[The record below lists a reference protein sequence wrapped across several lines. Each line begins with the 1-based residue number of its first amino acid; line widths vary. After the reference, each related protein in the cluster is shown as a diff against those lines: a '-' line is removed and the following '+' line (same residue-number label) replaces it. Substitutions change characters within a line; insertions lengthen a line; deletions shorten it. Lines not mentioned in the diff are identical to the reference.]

1 MALSPMMQQYL
12 KIHEQEPEALLFFR
26 VGDFYEMFFDDAITT
41 SKELDLVLTG
51 KDCGL
56 EERAPMCGVPH
67 HAVDMYVAKLVEK
80 GYKVAICEQMTPPG
94 KGIVERK
101 IVKIVTSGTVTDQ
114 NALKE
119 DKNNYIM
126 SIYYN
131 KLEYGVAYAD
141 VSTGEMYARVIE
153 GKNADE
159 RFFGLLGAIMPS
171 EVIVNGTFFQ
181 STDIKEKA
189 EFLLKRSVAPLKAKY
204 FVLDNCKTEITR
216 QLKVYSI
223 NATGLEKHESAIKCS
238 GALLSYIR
246 ETQMNSLSQINKIDL
261 RLGGEMMILDLSTIR
276 NLELVETMRSA
287 DKKGSLL
294 GVLDH
299 TKTPIGARTIRKWVL
314 EPLLSEEEI
323 SRRHD
328 SVEYLCEDIFL
339 VDDIQDNLSAMND
352 IERLLPKINSATIR
366 GRELLSLAGT
376 IRNIPKMRDLLIH
389 SPEGSILEDICVNT
403 DDLAD
408 LGALIEDTISEECS
422 NAIADGTMIKYGYH
436 EELDELKDVK
446 DNISGILAR
455 MEAEEKEKTGI
466 KNLKIKY
473 NKVFGY
479 FYEVTKSNINL
490 VPDYFIRKQTLV
502 NAERYVTEELK
513 EIEFK
518 LSNAHER
525 VMLLEE
531 EIYKNVLAVLE
542 ENMARIR
549 ETSERIGILDSIASL
564 AYVSYKN
571 RYVRPKINNNGIID
585 IKGGRHPVVEELLGR
600 EKFISNDTY
609 LDMTDN
615 RMSII
620 TGPNM
625 AGKSTYIR
633 QVAVISLMNQ
643 IGCFVP
649 ARECDLCIVDRIFTR
664 VGASDDLAGG
674 QSTFM
679 VEMGEVSNI
688 LKNAS
693 RYSLVILDEVGRG
706 TSTLDGLSIAWSVAE
721 FLADD
726 ELCGCKSLFAT
737 HYHEL
742 TDIVNTT
749 NGIVNYHI
757 MTEQTVNGVV
767 FLHAIEK
774 GAADRSYGIEVAKLA
789 GLPEVVIS
797 RSQEILEQLE
807 KDHKKANPSK
817 VKKGSNTQKNTNTY
831 NLFSYKEAN
840 VAEEIKNLPINE
852 MTPVEVMNFIYK
864 LQKELKEE

>member
-12 KIHEQEPEALLFFR
+12 KIHEQEPEALLFCR
-26 VGDFYEMFFDDAITT
+26 VGDFYEMFFDDAITA

-56 EERAPMCGVPH
+56 EERAPMCGVPY

-101 IVKIVTSGTVTDQ
+101 IVKIVTSGTVTDP

-131 KLEYGVAYAD
+131 KLEYGISYAD
-141 VSTGEMYARVIE
+141 ISTGEMYARVIE

-159 RFFGLLGAIMPS
+159 RFIGFLGAVMPS

-189 EFLLKRSVAPLKAKY
+189 EAVLQRSVAPLKAKY
-204 FVLDNCKTEITR
+204 FILDTCTSEITR

-223 NATGLEKHESAIKCS
+223 NATGLEKHESAIKSS
-238 GALLSYIR
+238 GALLSYLR
-246 ETQMNSLSQINKIDL
+246 ETQKSSISQINKIELKLSDEL
-261 RLGGEMMILDLSTIR
+261 MILDLATIR
-276 NLELVETMRSA
+276 NLEIVQTMRSA

-294 GVLDH
+294 GVLDK
-299 TKTPIGARTIRKWVL
+299 TKTPIGARTIRKWVI
-314 EPLLSEEEI
+314 EPLLNEYEI
-323 SRRHD
+323 KKRHD
-328 SVEYLCEDIFL
+328 AIDYLYDDIFL
-339 VDDIQDNLSAMND
+339 VDDIQSALSEMND
-352 IERLLPKINSATIR
+352 IERLLPRINGRNIR
-366 GRELLSLAGT
+366 GRELLSLAVT
-376 IRNIPKMRDLLIH
+376 IRKIPKMRDLLINA
-389 SPEGSILEDICVNT
+389 PDGSLLEDICVNT
-403 DDLAD
+403 DDLSD
-408 LGALIEDTISEECS
+408 LGSLIEDIISEDCS
-422 NAIADGTMIKYGYH
+422 NAIADGTMIRYGYH
-436 EELDELKDVK
+436 RELDELKDVK
-446 DNISGILAR
+446 DNISHILAR

-479 FYEVTKSNINL
+479 FYEVTKSNTHL

-525 VMLLEE
+525 VMLIEE
-531 EIYKNVLAVLE
+531 EIYRNLLDVLE
-542 ENMARIR
+542 ENMSRIR
-549 ETSERIGILDSIASL
+549 DTSERIGILDSIASL

-571 RYVRPKINNNGIID
+571 RYVRPNINKNGIIN
-585 IKGGRHPVVEELLGR
+585 IVEGRHPVVEELLGR

-609 LDMTDN
+609 LDMNDS

-633 QVAVISLMNQ
+633 QVAIIALMNQ

-649 ARECDLCIVDRIFTR
+649 ASECDICIVDRIFTR

-693 RYSLVILDEVGRG
+693 RNSLVILDEVGRG

-721 FLADD
+721 YLADND
-726 ELCGCKSLFAT
+726 FCGCKSLFAT

-749 NGIVNYHI
+749 TGIVNYHI
-757 MTEQTVNGVV
+757 QTEQTIDGVV
-767 FLHAIEK
+767 FLHTIVP

-789 GLPEVVIS
+789 GLPEVVIL
-797 RSQEILEQLE
+797 RSQEILDQLE

-817 VKKGSNTQKNTNTY
+817 VKKGSAAKNTNTY

-852 MTPVEVMNFIYK
+852 MTPVEVMNFVYS

>member
-12 KIHEQEPEALLFFR
+12 TIHEQEPQALLFFR
-26 VGDFYEMFFDDAITT
+26 VGDFYEMFFDDAITA

-114 NALKE
+114 NSLQE

-131 KLEYGVAYAD
+131 KLEYGISYAD
-141 VSTGEMYARVIE
+141 ISTGEMYARVIE

-159 RFFGLLGAIMPS
+159 RFIGLLGAVMPS
-171 EVIVNGTFFQ
+171 EIIVNGTFFQ
-181 STDIKEKA
+181 STELREKA
-189 EFLLKRSVAPLKAKY
+189 ETVLQRSVAPLKAKY
-204 FVLDNCKTEITR
+204 FILDTCTAEITR
-216 QLKVYSI
+216 QLRVYSI
-223 NATGLEKHESAIKCS
+223 NATGLEKHESAIKSS
-238 GALLSYIR
+238 GALLSYLR
-246 ETQMNSLSQINKIDL
+246 ETQMNSLAQINKIQL
-261 RLGGEMMILDLSTIR
+261 RLSDEMMILDLATIR
-276 NLELVETMRSA
+276 NLEIVQTMRNG

-294 GVLDH
+294 GVLDY
-299 TKTPIGARTIRKWVL
+299 TRTPIGARTLRKWIL
-314 EPLLSEEEI
+314 EPLLCENEI
-323 SRRHD
+323 TRRHD
-328 SVEYLCEDIFL
+328 AVDYLYDDIFAI
-339 VDDIQDNLSAMND
+339 DDIQRNLSEMND
-352 IERLLPKINSATIR
+352 IERLLPKINGRNIR

-389 SPEGSILEDICVNT
+389 APDGSLLEDICVNT
-403 DDLAD
+403 DDLSD
-408 LGALIEDTISEECS
+408 LGVLIERIISEDCS
-422 NAIADGTMIKYGYH
+422 NTVADGTTIRYGYH
-436 EELDELKDVK
+436 EELDDLKDVK
-446 DNISGILAR
+446 DNIASILAR
-455 MEAEEKEKTGI
+455 MEAEEREKTGI

-479 FYEVTKSNINL
+479 FYEVTKSYADL
-490 VPDYFIRKQTLV
+490 VPEYFIRKQTLV

-518 LSNAHER
+518 LSNANER
-525 VMLLEE
+525 VMVLEQ
-531 EIYKNVLAVLE
+531 EIYDGLLDILE
-542 ENMARIR
+542 ENMHRIKD
-549 ETSERIGILDSIASL
+549 TSERIGILDCIASL
-564 AYVSYKN
+564 AFVSYKN
-571 RYVRPKINNNGIID
+571 RYIRPRINSDGIIKIVD
-585 IKGGRHPVVEELLGR
+585 GRHPVVEDLIGCER
-600 EKFISNDTY
+600 FIANDTY
-609 LDMTDN
+609 LDMNDS

-633 QVAVISLMNQ
+633 QVAIIALMNQ

-649 ARECDLCIVDRIFTR
+649 ADECDLCIVDRIFTR

-693 RYSLVILDEVGRG
+693 RNSLVILDEVGRG

-721 FLADD
+721 YLSDN

-742 TDIVNTT
+742 TDIVNTSS
-749 NGIVNYHI
+749 GIVNYHI
-757 MTEQTVNGVV
+757 QTQQTVDGVV
-767 FLHAIEK
+767 FLHTIVP

-789 GLPEVVIS
+789 GLPEVVIM

-807 KDHKKANPSK
+807 KDHKRANPAK
-817 VKKGSNTQKNTNTY
+817 VKKGSAPKNTNTY
-831 NLFSYKEAN
+831 NLFSYREAN

-852 MTPVEVMNFIYK
+852 MSPVEVMNFVYK